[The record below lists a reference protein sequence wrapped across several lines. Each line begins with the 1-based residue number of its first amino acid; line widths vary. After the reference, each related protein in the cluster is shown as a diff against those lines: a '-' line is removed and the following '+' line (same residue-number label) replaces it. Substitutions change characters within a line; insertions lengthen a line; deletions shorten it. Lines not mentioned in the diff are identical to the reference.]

1 MALQSQLEDKLVRV
15 QANSTTLQRFQ
26 LFEKELL
33 NLNTLVEMV
42 EYVLITQDF
51 FDLDYIGICLDLSH
65 DRAHPQKNNRTT
77 PTNSSA

>member
-1 MALQSQLEDKLVRV
+1 MALQSQLEDTLVRV

-42 EYVLITQDF
+42 E
-51 FDLDYIGICLDLSH
+51 
-65 DRAHPQKNNRTT
+65 
-77 PTNSSA
+77 

>member
-1 MALQSQLEDKLVRV
+1 MEEDLTTDLMALQSQLEDTLVRV

-42 EYVLITQDF
+42 EYVLTTQDF
-51 FDLDYIGICLDLSH
+51 
-65 DRAHPQKNNRTT
+65 
-77 PTNSSA
+77 